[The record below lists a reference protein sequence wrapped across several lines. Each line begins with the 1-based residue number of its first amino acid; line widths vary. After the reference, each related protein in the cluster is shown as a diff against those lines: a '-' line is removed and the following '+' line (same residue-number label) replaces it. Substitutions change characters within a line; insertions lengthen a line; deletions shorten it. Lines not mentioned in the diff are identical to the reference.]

1 VIHFPNGQQPL
12 PVAPA
17 SLGADLVRALEQVPN
32 AAQPA
37 ATPGDIVSVRSLPA
51 ALDLGLMNH
60 GDPNTAPAGAA
71 DYQLAR
77 TAALASEPVTSI
89 HHLGEAVQQS
99 PAYASVALQDPAF
112 SGMRSQV
119 QDLANRM
126 NPVGGTDQ
134 TAGAGTYQP
143 PRGVLPAGVV
153 TTDAAAVAERPVV
166 TSLPQVVE
174 TGQDPAPNSANVPP
188 AQTANAPAPA
198 IPAQPSATEVSR
210 PQIPAPLPAPQPA
223 AALAPLPHAPVG
235 GPTAAQAISAALDL
249 ELLHSWD
256 TEPARAAAANEYQLA
271 QAAIQSGDRPAALQ
285 HLEQAI
291 LAHPAQAAA
300 ALVDP
305 AFDSIKGQVRDLVTH
320 LAMAARIRAE
330 MALSEAH
337 AAIQALGASG
347 PARPLLLARAY
358 LEAAR
363 ASFQL
368 GTYTGYVQAAFAA
381 ELSQRIA
388 RGRIRSRRWGLS
400 AFAPVKRAVQHAARR
415 LWQRLPLLAILLGWF
430 FAGIVAALVSL
441 PFQAGAAFRAWLL
454 PAWAVGLVCLV
465 LYGFVRSIRAMTTRR
480 T

>member
-12 PVAPA
+12 PVAAPN
-17 SLGADLVRALEQVPN
+17 LGADLVRALERVPS
-32 AAQPA
+32 ASQPA

-60 GDPNTAPAGAA
+60 QDPNSAPAGAA

-77 TAALASEPVTSI
+77 TAALASEPVTSL

-112 SGMRSQV
+112 NGMRDQV

-153 TTDAAAVAERPVV
+153 TTDAPAVAERPVV

-174 TGQDPAPNSANVPP
+174 TGQDPAPNSANVLP
-188 AQTANAPAPA
+188 AQTASAPAST

-210 PQIPAPLPAPQPA
+210 PPLPAPQPA
-223 AALAPLPHAPVG
+223 ATLAPPPHAPAA
-235 GPTAAQAISAALDL
+235 GPTAAQAVSAALDL

-256 TEPARAAAANEYQLA
+256 TQSVRAAAANEYQLA
-271 QAAIQSGDRPAALQ
+271 QTAIQSGDRPAALQ

-305 AFDSIKGQVRDLVTH
+305 AFDSIKGQVRDLVTR
-320 LAMAARIRAE
+320 LTLAARIHAE
-330 MALSEAH
+330 VSISEAR
-337 AAIQALGASG
+337 AVLQSVGTSLMT
-347 PARPLLLARAY
+347 RPLLMARAY
-358 LEAAR
+358 LHAAQ

-381 ELSQRIA
+381 ELSQRVA
-388 RGRIRSRRWGLS
+388 RGKLRSRRWSLG
-400 AFAPVKRAVQHAARR
+400 AFAPVKRAVEHAARR
-415 LWQRLPLLAILLGWF
+415 LWQRLPVLAILLGWF
-430 FAGIVAALVSL
+430 VAGIVAAVASL
-441 PFQAGAAFRAWLL
+441 PFEAGTTFRGWLL
-454 PAWAVGLVCLV
+454 PVWSIGLVCGV
-465 LYGFVRSIRAMTTRR
+465 LYGFVRSIRAASRRR